1 MSSRDP
7 REARMRQYETSDAD
21 GVSLDPVCGKP
32 VVDGDA
38 ESMEYKHRKYF
49 FCSERCRTR
58 FARQTER
65 IRMNDLAR
73 LGALFGGG
81 KKVRWGV
88 A

>member
-1 MSSRDP
+1 
-7 REARMRQYETSDAD
+7 MRQDETSDRE

-32 VVDGDA
+32 VVDAHA
-38 ESMEYKHRKYF
+38 ESMEYKHRTYF
-49 FCSERCRTR
+49 FCSHGCRDR